1 MHPKLFDGR
10 GEKWDD
16 WIEEFLTFGWMRQ
29 QLDAGDF
36 RFWTNSEKTV
46 GIEVKSVAD
55 LTHRLNDARR
65 ELAQMIDQVDIPIL
79 LVWGQWLR
87 RSNDELVGTSYKLTM
102 KHVLNLLQTFQN
114 SGLRLDI
121 PCTSRP
127 HAFLRVNQLYAYYQ
141 EPDHESNLV
150 RRSGGNDRRISLLMG
165 IPGISR
171 ELAKRLLA
179 TFPSLNDIAN
189 ATEQQLKGSYN
200 IGDSRARMIW
210 NYFHST
216 APMR

>member
-1 MHPKLFDGR
+1 MLPKLIDGR
-10 GEKWDD
+10 GEKWKD
-16 WIEEFLTFGWMRQ
+16 WVEKFLTYGWQRQ

-36 RFWTNSEKTV
+36 RFWSHSEKTV

-55 LTHRLNDARR
+55 LTRRLNDARR
-65 ELAQMIDQVDIPIL
+65 ELAQMIDQVDVPIL

-87 RSNDELVGTSYKLTM
+87 RANDELVGTSYKLTM
-102 KHVLNLLQTFQN
+102 KHVWNLLQTFQD
-114 SGLRLDI
+114 SGLRFQLS
-121 PCTSRP
+121 TSRP
-127 HAFLRVNQLYAYYQ
+127 HAFLRINQLYAYYQ

-171 ELAKRLLA
+171 ELAKRLLT
-179 TFPSLNDIAN
+179 TFPSLEAIAN
-189 ATEQQLKGSYN
+189 APEVQLKSSYN

-210 NYFHST
+210 NYFHSKE
-216 APMR
+216 PMR